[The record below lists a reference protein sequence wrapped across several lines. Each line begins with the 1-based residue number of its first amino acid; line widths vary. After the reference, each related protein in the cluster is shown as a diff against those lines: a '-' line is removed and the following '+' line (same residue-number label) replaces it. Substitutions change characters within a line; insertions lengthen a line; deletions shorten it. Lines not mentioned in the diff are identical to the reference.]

1 MESIIDV
8 LSKLSIEKAEDKG
21 ETLEKLAEY
30 MMDTLSGQE
39 GLQRFQSTQGWN
51 YINNILQQETL
62 KIDYT
67 QIDETSVLVIAV
79 IGETCL
85 QSSSPEL
92 LEAYL
97 EDFMNWMVFLSM
109 ICRQSH
115 SILKFR
121 LMQILKCTLEL
132 ELPSSFHHAL
142 EMHEMWKKN
151 ICDAVYDVLR
161 SKVTPQQILP
171 SIMLINRMLLLYHEN
186 LLFKTEEDVKLL
198 MLLLQRCSIEI
209 YLALDID
216 WCVKMGLVHD
226 AIPKTDKMGPNDF
239 NMLHHYRN
247 IDGGCSSYGY

>member
-92 LEAYL
+92 LEAY
-97 EDFMNWMVFLSM
+97 F
-109 ICRQSH
+109 
-115 SILKFR
+115 
-121 LMQILKCTLEL
+121 
-132 ELPSSFHHAL
+132 
-142 EMHEMWKKN
+142 
-151 ICDAVYDVLR
+151 
-161 SKVTPQQILP
+161 
-171 SIMLINRMLLLYHEN
+171 
-186 LLFKTEEDVKLL
+186 
-198 MLLLQRCSIEI
+198 
-209 YLALDID
+209 
-216 WCVKMGLVHD
+216 
-226 AIPKTDKMGPNDF
+226 
-239 NMLHHYRN
+239 YR
-247 IDGGCSSYGY
+247 